1 MNWGLELSLDVNDE
15 IAEIALVVVNSY
27 CNKHHLKI
35 DEKRYADRDAVKMSY
50 ALRPFGE
57 EEEEE

>member
-15 IAEIALVVVNSY
+15 IAEIVNSY

-57 EEEEE
+57 EEEE